1 MSSYLKKEYTKM
13 MADKITI
20 SIEDLSNT
28 EVALIDAGFTI
39 LEEKL
44 EDIKLLNDEI
54 RRFSIELAN
63 LKIYMEDLEKDRRG
77 SPDQEFSSFDS

>member
-13 MADKITI
+13 MSDKITV
-20 SIEDLSNT
+20 SIEDLTNT
-28 EVALIDAGFTI
+28 EVSLIDAGFTI

-54 RRFSIELAN
+54 RRLAIELAN
-63 LKIYMEDLEKDRRG
+63 LKIYMEDLDKERRG
-77 SPDQEFSSFDS
+77 DSDSIIS

>member
-28 EVALIDAGFTI
+28 EVVLIDAGFAI

-63 LKIYMEDLEKDRRG
+63 LKIYTEDLDKDRRG
-77 SPDQEFSSFDS
+77 SPDQE

>member
-13 MADKITI
+13 MADKITV
-20 SIEDLSNT
+20 SIDDLTNT
-28 EVALIDAGFTI
+28 EVSLIDAGFTI

-54 RRFSIELAN
+54 RRLAIELAN
-63 LKIYMEDLEKDRRG
+63 LKIYMEDLDKDRRG
-77 SPDQEFSSFDS
+77 DSDSIIS

>member
-13 MADKITI
+13 MSDKITV
-20 SIEDLSNT
+20 SIEDLTNT
-28 EVALIDAGFTI
+28 EVSLIDAGFTI

-54 RRFSIELAN
+54 RRLAIELAN
-63 LKIYMEDLEKDRRG
+63 LKIYMEDLDKDRRG
-77 SPDQEFSSFDS
+77 DSDSIIS